1 MFSSN
6 SIRIFLVLVSLVC
19 QACGFWR
26 GQIGA
31 TPSPTPFV
39 AEELKSAIPFSTKEP
54 DVYQTEIVV
63 TANGVEDVTFTARNE
78 TKRLI
83 IFNYRTEAE
92 TAVLELG
99 ANQTFLIAPNRK
111 LYALKESDGDS
122 GVETA
127 DFLTAELLN
136 QKKDARFET
145 LGAENNLA
153 RYRVSLDDAPN
164 SEIIVSVD
172 ENIGLPVKQE
182 FYSVGGEQK
191 ILTSAMELRNFSP
204 KADAKFFEIPSDYRK
219 VSAKEF
225 RVNAR
230 RRATK

>member
-6 SIRIFLVLVSLVC
+6 SIRIFLVLALLSC

-26 GQIGA
+26 GQTGA

-39 AEELKSAIPFSTKEP
+39 AEEIKSAIPFSTKEP
-54 DVYQTEIVV
+54 NVYQTEIVV

-78 TKRLI
+78 MKRLI
-83 IFNYRTEAE
+83 IFNFRTEAE
-92 TAVLELG
+92 TGVLELG
-99 ANQTFLIAPNRK
+99 ANQSFLIAPNRK
-111 LYALKESDGDS
+111 IYAEKEYGG

-145 LGAENNLA
+145 LGAENSLA
-153 RYRVSLDDAPN
+153 RYRVNLDDAQS
-164 SEIIVSVD
+164 SEIIISVD
-172 ENIGLPVKQE
+172 EKIGLPVKQE
-182 FYSVGGEQK
+182 FYSIGEQK
-191 ILTSAMELRNFSP
+191 ILTYAVELKNFSL
-204 KADAKFFEIPSDYRK
+204 KADAMFFEIPKDYRK

-225 RVNAR
+225 WEIMR
-230 RRATK
+230 RKQTK